1 MIGNYLKKNKW
12 YFQELEVLQE
22 QVEIQ
27 SLTQRTYDVNTDL
40 KRRMIR
46 SEGEG
51 IEEVPTTCY
60 AQEGHAP
67 HSA

>member
-27 SLTQRTYDVNTDL
+27 SLMQRTYDVNTDL
-40 KRRMIR
+40 KRRIR

-67 HSA
+67 QSA

>member
-12 YFQELEVLQE
+12 YFQE

>member
-67 HSA
+67 QSA